1 MSNTDTRESDMSTK
15 SYKTKAEA
23 VQVARQMREQGH
35 AVKVYR
41 EVRNIPGSG
50 HNRPYQAVR
59 FYVKAAA

>member
-1 MSNTDTRESDMSTK
+1 MSTK